1 MKQCPKCKNTN
12 IPDECQYCVCG
23 YKFDP
28 LGSMDVPDIFKDIFS
43 GFNDRKEHDG
53 KEDMGVQ

>member
-1 MKQCPKCKNTN
+1 
-12 IPDECQYCVCG
+12 
-23 YKFDP
+23 
-28 LGSMDVPDIFKDIFS
+28 MDVPDIFKDIFS